1 MNMKLFL
8 LITTLMLCCSLPLV
22 GIADSTSTHTVK
34 EKQEPHNAD
43 YYYNQAVR
51 YFDSG
56 NQAYAN
62 LYYLK
67 ALNLDSAHKQARA
80 NLELSIRLSADSKL
94 YPQHKFLVN
103 ATYRML
109 WFFSVNRLAIIS
121 LILLLLASLCL
132 AWLLF
137 YDPDKER
144 ALPLLSFIALC
155 LMCLGSFTLLGFKSY
170 QQRNNKLGVLI
181 SPTEQLLSGSS
192 TAAISE
198 VHAGLIVTIL
208 DIKDDY
214 YLLRLPDGQSG
225 RLPRHAVARVLQQ

>member
-1 MNMKLFL
+1 MKLFL
-8 LITTLMLCCSLPLV
+8 LITTIMLCCSLPLV
-22 GIADSTSTHTVK
+22 GIADSTSTHTAK

-43 YYYNQAVR
+43 YYYNQAVS

-67 ALNLDSAHKQARA
+67 ALNLNSAHKQARA

-137 YDPDKER
+137 YDPDKR
-144 ALPLLSFIALC
+144 ACLAASKLHRAVSYVPWLFHVTGLQKLSAA
-155 LMCLGSFTLLGFKSY
+155 K
-170 QQRNNKLGVLI
+170 QQTRGANQ
-181 SPTEQLLSGSS
+181 P
-192 TAAISE
+192 
-198 VHAGLIVTIL
+198 H
-208 DIKDDY
+208 
-214 YLLRLPDGQSG
+214 R
-225 RLPRHAVARVLQQ
+225 AVAFWLQYCCHQRGSCGINCYDTGHKG